1 MKKFLKFVKKN
12 RVILSLLSIIIV
24 CLIICLIFGFK
35 IFWGETDGNEY
46 GTRLDGLDKTPYT
59 ETEKETIK
67 TYFLKDENVDS
78 VKFNLQGKIM
88 YITINFSKD
97 LKLATAKKLVNESL
111 KEMNEEIA
119 STYDI
124 QFILTTSVEDSKIY
138 PTMGYKAHKK
148 TAVSWINS

>member
-12 RVILSLLSIIIV
+12 RVILSLLTIITI
-24 CLIICLIFGFK
+24 CLIICLVFGFR

-59 ETEKETIK
+59 DTERENVKA
-67 TYFLKDENVDS
+67 YFLKNENVDT
-78 VKFNLQGKIM
+78 VNFNLQGKIM
-88 YITINFSKD
+88 YITINFKND

-111 KEMNEEIA
+111 KEMNEDI
-119 STYDI
+119 TNVYDI

-148 TAVSWINS
+148 SAVSWINS